1 MLWSDLIWRNAVGDV
16 RCLLSTHIRKSGS
29 SFQHFK
35 LSQSIWRH
43 SQSPLRSNDNKLEV
57 FSLLL
62 MARPLLFGHLTP
74 CRRQCGNMSLY
85 TVSEIQIPSLLVY
98 ICDVCLSMCCPFV
111 FMCEL
116 WMCMYMDCGS
126 HHWILDSEA
135 LSNIFG
141 TLVLQTREITDSNKL
156 FSPWQT

>member
-1 MLWSDLIWRNAVGDV
+1 MLWSDLIWRNVVGDV

-85 TVSEIQIPSLLVY
+85 TLRNSNSFTVGVYMWCMFIYVLSFCVHVWTVNVHVYGLWKSSLDTWLRSSIEY
-98 ICDVCLSMCCPFV
+98 FGDTGLTDPG
-111 FMCEL
+111 
-116 WMCMYMDCGS
+116 D
-126 HHWILDSEA
+126 HW
-135 LSNIFG
+135 F
-141 TLVLQTREITDSNKL
+141 Q
-156 FSPWQT
+156 